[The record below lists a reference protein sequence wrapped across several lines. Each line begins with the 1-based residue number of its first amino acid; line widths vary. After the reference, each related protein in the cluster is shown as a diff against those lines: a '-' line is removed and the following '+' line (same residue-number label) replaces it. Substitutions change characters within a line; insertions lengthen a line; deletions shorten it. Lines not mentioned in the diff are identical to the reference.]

1 MCGELEQLENRRL
14 YSVSATLAASG
25 VLTIA
30 GTGGND
36 NIYINRSASGITVYD
51 QSGSNL
57 KWDFTP
63 GLVKKMKVDLGAGND
78 QLFIGMQDAIP
89 STIKG
94 GDGDDNITAGK
105 GNDQIDAGA
114 GDDTINGAGGN
125 DYIDAGAGDDG
136 VGGAEGNDTLV
147 GGDGNDLITGGLDND
162 LIDGGLGADRI
173 RGSEGSDTVTYA
185 TRTSDVAVDLSD
197 DPTETADDGEVG
209 EGDFV
214 EADVE
219 NIIGGAGNDTL
230 LGSTLAPNA
239 PSSYTVNNMIWGGDG
254 NDKIQGLDGNDVLDG
269 GAGNDSIGGNAGRDR
284 IYGGLGNDTIRGHG
298 GNDLLYGQAH
308 IDKIWGGD
316 GNDYIDGGTSNDR
329 LQGDTGDDTIVG
341 GLGDDHVYAKNDG
354 GADSIDGNDGF
365 DDIRVDVLD
374 IYKNCEDIG
383 Y

>member
-1 MCGELEQLENRRL
+1 MFNELEQLENRRL
-14 YSVSATLAASG
+14 YSVSATLAPNG
-25 VLTIA
+25 LLTIT
-30 GTGGND
+30 GTGGDD
-36 NIYINRSASGITVYD
+36 NIYINRSVNGITVYD

-63 GLVKKMKVDLGAGND
+63 GTIKKMKVDMGAGND
-78 QLFIGMQDAIP
+78 QFYISMEDAIP
-89 STIKG
+89 VTIKG
-94 GDGDDNITAGK
+94 GDGDDNITTGTAS
-105 GNDQIDAGA
+105 DQIDAGA
-114 GDDTINGAGGN
+114 GDDDVNGGDGN
-125 DYIDAGAGDDG
+125 DYIDAGAGEDG
-136 VGGAEGNDTLV
+136 VG
-147 GGDGNDLITGGLDND
+147 GGDGNDTILGNDGDDLLIGELGND
-162 LIDGGLGADRI
+162 VIDGGLGADRI
-173 RGSEGSDTVTYA
+173 RGSEGNDTVTYA
-185 TRTSDVAVDLSD
+185 TRTNNVTVDLSD
-197 DPTETADDGEVG
+197 DISETPDDGEAG

-214 EADVE
+214 EADIE

-230 LGSTLAPNA
+230 VGSTLPN
-239 PSSYTVNNMIWGGDG
+239 SGENYTTNNMIWGGDG
-254 NDKIQGLDGNDVLDG
+254 NDTIQGLDGNDVLDG
-269 GAGNDSIGGNAGRDR
+269 GAGNDSIGGNAGRDK

-374 IYKNCEDIG
+374 TYKNCEDVG
-383 Y
+383 